1 MSDIFAQISQNY
13 LRIMERVNYVANSVE
28 RDPQEIRLL
37 VVTKGQPVEKVQ
49 AVIAAGARLLGES
62 YVEEATPKIQYF
74 QAETNLE
81 WHMIGHVQSRKARP
95 VCEQFNKV
103 HSVDSLKLAKRLDQ
117 FSGELRRRLP
127 ILLEFNMS
135 GEASKFGMPA
145 WEEDHWRYLLDDV
158 TSIAEF
164 PNLALQGLMTVPP
177 FDADPETSRPFYRS
191 LCRLRDYLRTK
202 IPGANLFELSM
213 GMSQDYEIAI
223 QEGATIL
230 RVGEAILGRRT

>member
-117 FSGELRRRLP
+117 FSG
-127 ILLEFNMS
+127 
-135 GEASKFGMPA
+135 
-145 WEEDHWRYLLDDV
+145 
-158 TSIAEF
+158 
-164 PNLALQGLMTVPP
+164 
-177 FDADPETSRPFYRS
+177 
-191 LCRLRDYLRTK
+191 
-202 IPGANLFELSM
+202 
-213 GMSQDYEIAI
+213 
-223 QEGATIL
+223 
-230 RVGEAILGRRT
+230 